1 MPPQYPS
8 VLLQRFIKGLEG
20 NSKPGFVAVLKVAAG
35 GSELL

>member
-1 MPPQYPS
+1 MPPQYPP

-20 NSKPGFVAVLKVAAG
+20 NSKPRFVAVLGMAAG